1 MHNQALSDAWGGEL
15 PVTELRPHA
24 VDLTAAV
31 EAARRGDEAAFN
43 SLYLAV
49 QPGLLRYLR
58 MLVGS
63 DAEDVASET
72 WLQIVRDLH
81 TFRGDE
87 GGFRR
92 WAATVGRHRAMDH
105 LRHHQRRPSVPVPV
119 EAMADLPAA
128 DDTAASA
135 ERSMTTD
142 GALSLIASLPADQ
155 AEAVLLRAVLGLDA
169 QSAADVLG
177 KRSGA
182 VRMAAHRGLRRL
194 AEVLGGARH
203 GGEAVTPGADPTL
216 NEVT

>member
-1 MHNQALSDAWGGEL
+1 VHNQTLSDARGEL
-15 PVTELRPHA
+15 PVTDLRPNTA
-24 VDLTAAV
+24 DLTAV
-31 EAARRGDEAAFN
+31 VDAARHGDEAAFN
-43 SLYLAV
+43 RVYLAV
-49 QPGLLRYLR
+49 QPALLRYLR
-58 MLVGS
+58 LLVGS
-63 DAEDVASET
+63 DAEDVASEA

-81 TFRGDE
+81 KFRGDE

-92 WAATVGRHRAMDH
+92 WAATVARNRAMDH
-105 LRHHQRRPSVPVPV
+105 LRHHQRRPSVPMPV

-135 ERSMTTD
+135 EQLMTTD

-169 QSAADVLG
+169 RSAADVLG
-177 KRSGA
+177 KRPGA

-194 AEVLGGARH
+194 AEVLGVDRQ
-203 GGEAVTPGADPTL
+203 GGGVTPGADPTL

>member
-1 MHNQALSDAWGGEL
+1 MTNPL
-15 PVTELRPHA
+15 PPA
-24 VDLTAAV
+24 ADLTAEV
-31 EAARRGDEAAFN
+31 QAARQGDEAAFN
-43 SLYLAV
+43 RLYHAV

-58 MLVGS
+58 LLVGA

-105 LRHHQRRPSVPVPV
+105 LRHHQRRPSVPMPV
-119 EAMADLPAA
+119 EAMVELPAT

-135 ERSMTTD
+135 EQLMTT
-142 GALSLIASLPADQ
+142 GVALSLIASLPADQ

-169 QSAADVLG
+169 RSAADVLG
-177 KRSGA
+177 KRPGA

-194 AEVLGGARH
+194 AEVLGVERH
-203 GGEAVTPGADPTL
+203 GGVSVTPGADPTL